1 MSYSNQMIV
10 HAVDTMESY
19 LNNKLPETKL
29 WEHSFIKKQIDRREY
44 QENFTIEDHIR
55 GMVYSMLSSGAK
67 WDRVVDGI
75 DDSTGKITPID
86 ELFHNYN
93 MEYILS
99 SSSDFF
105 TERIKEICGATQS
118 TRKQMEALIKNNI
131 PLLSKIENQYG
142 SIDSCYKKYI
152 AEDSTLKGL
161 IEKLSSPE
169 SFFKMNQM
177 GEALNAEYL
186 RNVGLGITLEKK
198 QSADSFGNKLGNSV
212 RLQGGGFGLK
222 GAAKGIA
229 KAETFNFGMSA
240 LGKFVS
246 HQLQMSDEEKAQIF
260 SKFKED
266 VFFKEVYN
274 DYLCTF
280 FSMIQFLADN
290 GILKQIYTKTGNEY
304 NTMINNLKNP
314 MFPKDK
320 VGQLLADMIS
330 KYPFAQAEY
339 ELLINVYGEND
350 ETREIINY
358 FNFPLS

>member
-1 MSYSNQMIV
+1 MDGNIINVSQELDTCFQYKDLFKQSAQYYANRFEFRYHQCVKDYDTLLHYFEDMYMEGLAPMLERAYSLFLVFGVFNVDKQTFYNYQLDTYNRAVTSYS
-10 HAVDTMESY
+10 TM
-19 LNNKLPETKL
+19 
-29 WEHSFIKKQIDRREY
+29 
-44 QENFTIEDHIR
+44 
-55 GMVYSMLSSGAK
+55 
-67 WDRVVDGI
+67 
-75 DDSTGKITPID
+75 
-86 ELFHNYN
+86 
-93 MEYILS
+93 
-99 SSSDFF
+99 
-105 TERIKEICGATQS
+105 
-118 TRKQMEALIKNNI
+118 
-131 PLLSKIENQYG
+131 
-142 SIDSCYKKYI
+142 
-152 AEDSTLKGL
+152 
-161 IEKLSSPE
+161 
-169 SFFKMNQM
+169 
-177 GEALNAEYL
+177 
-186 RNVGLGITLEKK
+186 LGITLEKK

>member
-1 MSYSNQMIV
+1 MASLFEKGFNKFADMGNALNKEANKLVGKEVFGEIKKIEEPKVFPPFESYPPCTVEEPEQWTALTGNSKQFELDGNIINVSQELDTCFQYKDLFKQSAQYYANRFEFRYHQCVKDYDTLLHYFEDMYMEGLAPMLERAYSLFLVFGVFNVDKQTFYNYQLDTYNRAVTSYS
-10 HAVDTMESY
+10 TM
-19 LNNKLPETKL
+19 
-29 WEHSFIKKQIDRREY
+29 
-44 QENFTIEDHIR
+44 
-55 GMVYSMLSSGAK
+55 
-67 WDRVVDGI
+67 
-75 DDSTGKITPID
+75 
-86 ELFHNYN
+86 
-93 MEYILS
+93 
-99 SSSDFF
+99 
-105 TERIKEICGATQS
+105 
-118 TRKQMEALIKNNI
+118 
-131 PLLSKIENQYG
+131 
-142 SIDSCYKKYI
+142 
-152 AEDSTLKGL
+152 
-161 IEKLSSPE
+161 
-169 SFFKMNQM
+169 
-177 GEALNAEYL
+177 
-186 RNVGLGITLEKK
+186 LGITLEKK

-280 FSMIQFLADN
+280 FSMILFLADN

-314 MFPKDK
+314 MFPKDR

-358 FNFPLS
+358 FNFSMD

>member
-1 MSYSNQMIV
+1 MASLFEKGFNKFADMGNALNKEANKLVGREVFGEIKKIEEPKVFPPFESYPPCTVEEPEQWTALTGNSKQFELDGNIINVSQELDTCFQYKDLFKQSAQYYANRFEFRYHQCVKDYDTLLHYFEDMYMEGLDPMLERAYSLFLVFGVFNVDKQTFYNYQLDTYNRAVTSYS
-10 HAVDTMESY
+10 TM
-19 LNNKLPETKL
+19 
-29 WEHSFIKKQIDRREY
+29 
-44 QENFTIEDHIR
+44 
-55 GMVYSMLSSGAK
+55 
-67 WDRVVDGI
+67 
-75 DDSTGKITPID
+75 
-86 ELFHNYN
+86 
-93 MEYILS
+93 
-99 SSSDFF
+99 
-105 TERIKEICGATQS
+105 
-118 TRKQMEALIKNNI
+118 
-131 PLLSKIENQYG
+131 
-142 SIDSCYKKYI
+142 
-152 AEDSTLKGL
+152 
-161 IEKLSSPE
+161 
-169 SFFKMNQM
+169 
-177 GEALNAEYL
+177 
-186 RNVGLGITLEKK
+186 LGITLEKK

>member
-1 MSYSNQMIV
+1 MASLFEKGFNKFADMGNALNKEANKLVGKEVFGEIKKIEEPKVFPPFESYPPCTVEEPEQWTALTGNSKQFELDGNIINVSQELDTCFQYKDLFKQSAQYYANRFEFRYHQCVKDYDTLLHYFEDMYMEGLAPMLERAYSLFLVFGVFNVDKQTFYNYQLDTYNRAVTSYS
-10 HAVDTMESY
+10 TM
-19 LNNKLPETKL
+19 
-29 WEHSFIKKQIDRREY
+29 
-44 QENFTIEDHIR
+44 
-55 GMVYSMLSSGAK
+55 
-67 WDRVVDGI
+67 
-75 DDSTGKITPID
+75 
-86 ELFHNYN
+86 
-93 MEYILS
+93 
-99 SSSDFF
+99 
-105 TERIKEICGATQS
+105 
-118 TRKQMEALIKNNI
+118 
-131 PLLSKIENQYG
+131 
-142 SIDSCYKKYI
+142 
-152 AEDSTLKGL
+152 
-161 IEKLSSPE
+161 
-169 SFFKMNQM
+169 
-177 GEALNAEYL
+177 
-186 RNVGLGITLEKK
+186 LGITLEKK

-266 VFFKEVYN
+266 VFFN

-280 FSMIQFLADN
+280 FTMIQFLADN

>member
-1 MSYSNQMIV
+1 MASLFEKGFNKFADMGNALNKEANKLVGKEVFGEIKKIEEPKVFPPFESYPPYTVEEPEQWTALTGNSKQFELDGNIINVSQELDTCFQYKDLFKQSAQYYANRFEFRYHQCVKDYDTLLHYFEDMYMEGLAPMLERAYSLFLVFGVFNVDKQTFYNYQLDTYNRAVTSYS
-10 HAVDTMESY
+10 TM
-19 LNNKLPETKL
+19 
-29 WEHSFIKKQIDRREY
+29 
-44 QENFTIEDHIR
+44 
-55 GMVYSMLSSGAK
+55 
-67 WDRVVDGI
+67 
-75 DDSTGKITPID
+75 
-86 ELFHNYN
+86 
-93 MEYILS
+93 
-99 SSSDFF
+99 
-105 TERIKEICGATQS
+105 
-118 TRKQMEALIKNNI
+118 
-131 PLLSKIENQYG
+131 
-142 SIDSCYKKYI
+142 
-152 AEDSTLKGL
+152 
-161 IEKLSSPE
+161 
-169 SFFKMNQM
+169 
-177 GEALNAEYL
+177 
-186 RNVGLGITLEKK
+186 LGITLEKK

-246 HQLQMSDEEKAQIF
+246 HQLQMSYEEKAQIF

-266 VFFKEVYN
+266 VFFKEVYKE
-274 DYLCTF
+274 YLCTF

-314 MFPKDK
+314 MFPKDR

-358 FNFPLS
+358 FNFSMD

>member
-1 MSYSNQMIV
+1 MASLFEKGFNKFADMGNALNKEANKLVGKEVFGEIKKIEEPKVFPPFESYPPCTVEEPEQWTALTGNSKQFELDGNIINVSQELDTCFQYKDLFKQSAQYYANRFEFRYHQCVKDYDTLLHYFEDMYMEGLAPMLERAYSLFLVFGVFNVDKQTFYNYQLDTYNRAVTSYS
-10 HAVDTMESY
+10 TM
-19 LNNKLPETKL
+19 
-29 WEHSFIKKQIDRREY
+29 
-44 QENFTIEDHIR
+44 
-55 GMVYSMLSSGAK
+55 
-67 WDRVVDGI
+67 
-75 DDSTGKITPID
+75 
-86 ELFHNYN
+86 
-93 MEYILS
+93 
-99 SSSDFF
+99 
-105 TERIKEICGATQS
+105 
-118 TRKQMEALIKNNI
+118 
-131 PLLSKIENQYG
+131 
-142 SIDSCYKKYI
+142 
-152 AEDSTLKGL
+152 
-161 IEKLSSPE
+161 
-169 SFFKMNQM
+169 
-177 GEALNAEYL
+177 
-186 RNVGLGITLEKK
+186 LGITLEKK

-280 FSMIQFLADN
+280 FSTIQFLADN

-314 MFPKDK
+314 MFPKDR

-358 FNFPLS
+358 FNFSMD